1 MATSILIINLS
12 SEISP
17 EKAVAN
23 LSGLKFK
30 RAEQRMKR
38 YTMNGNIAEAYLDGP
53 LKVYTLKPKAS
64 LDNAT
69 LFSRRWL
76 TIADFPWS
84 SHMDT
89 ETILLQHTIF
99 VTHRVSVICE
109 TGLGPEHNSVRIE
122 WDFAA
127 GKRVQQSKVDDDHCE
142 RVDYILKTL
151 GISKCPAAK
160 LILGRLKRERAAI
173 QGLKQNTQI
182 HSKEGDDE
190 GAEEVQDDQRQ

>member
-1 MATSILIINLS
+1 MATSIVVINLTTD
-12 SEISP
+12 ISP

-30 RAEQRMKR
+30 RVEHRMKR
-38 YTMNGNIAEAYLDGP
+38 YVRNGKMAEAYLDGP

-64 LDNAT
+64 LDNYL
-69 LFSRRWL
+69 LFARRWL

-109 TGLGPEHNSVRIE
+109 TGIGPEHNSVRIE

-127 GKRVQQSKVDDDHCE
+127 GKRVHDSKVDDDHSE

-151 GISKCPAAK
+151 GIKSPAAR
-160 LILGRLKRERAAI
+160 LILGRLKRERASI
-173 QGLKQNTQI
+173 QGLKQNEHI
-182 HSKEGDDE
+182 LGKEDYEDE
-190 GAEEVQDDQRQ
+190 AETEECQS